1 MWLAVTSP
9 HIFLLLFTSAA
20 EVREGLMLVLSV
32 SFLFLCLSVE
42 VITGYIY
49 MQCNRKSLSLPSLS
63 YYHCRF
69 FVLNFGVLI

>member
-1 MWLAVTSP
+1 
-9 HIFLLLFTSAA
+9 
-20 EVREGLMLVLSV
+20 MLVLSV